1 MGGGEIGTKY
11 GVLWAVACPGRSAV
25 QAGTARMYE
34 VHLLF
39 REQEKRQGKEGQ
51 AASTATVE
59 VDAEEG
65 DGGGSFSGGCWR
77 RQVRHD
83 DGRNLAFREREMGGK
98 GQKGGDEDTAK
109 RGGVG
114 FDSSSALCFAVSCGA
129 QSFLLLLEKKNA
141 GR

>member
-1 MGGGEIGTKY
+1 MGGGEIGKVGTKY
-11 GVLWAVACPGRSAV
+11 GVPTLAAACPGVSAA
-25 QAGTARMYE
+25 QAGTTRMYE
-34 VHLLF
+34 VHLLSG
-39 REQEKRQGKEGQ
+39 EQEKRQGKEGQ
-51 AASTATVE
+51 AASTATVD

-98 GQKGGDEDTAK
+98 GQKGGDPRHGETW
-109 RGGVG
+109 GGWI
-114 FDSSSALCFAVSCGA
+114 SSLCFAVVCGA
-129 QSFLLLLEKKNA
+129 QSFLLLVEKNA